1 MKKRTLSC
9 MVLALLLACSV
20 SVAFAAGP
28 KEAAPHSAPSVPESA
43 ETAEP
48 TLAED
53 EILRAKAQLEQS
65 MANHMQDLERIS
77 AALTA
82 QSDSALTE
90 EARREQLRQS
100 LERSFRDLHEMMQ
113 EMSGTPVD
121 FALQSICT
129 HTVEE
134 ISQYHYSYGA
144 NDGQTHE
151 KITSASVIC
160 QDCKAF
166 LRVELISIKTERHSW
181 AGSDCSLC
189 PYSGA

>member
-1 MKKRTLSC
+1 MKKRTLFC

-65 MANHMQDLERIS
+65 MANHMQDLERVA
-77 AALTA
+77 AALA
-82 QSDSALTE
+82 QSDSDLTE
-90 EARREQLRQS
+90 EVRREQLRQS
-100 LERSFRDLHEMMQ
+100 LEQSFRELYEIMQ
-113 EMSGTPVD
+113 ERSGTPVD
-121 FALQSICT
+121 SALQSICT

-134 ISQYHYSYGA
+134 ISAYHYSYRA
-144 NDGQTHE
+144 DDGQTHE

>member
-1 MKKRTLSC
+1 MKKRTLFC

-65 MANHMQDLERIS
+65 MANHMQDLERVA
-77 AALTA
+77 AALA
-82 QSDSALTE
+82 QSDSDLTE
-90 EARREQLRQS
+90 EVRREQLRQS
-100 LERSFRDLHEMMQ
+100 LEQSFRELYEIMQ
-113 EMSGTPVD
+113 ERSGTPVD
-121 FALQSICT
+121 SALQSICT
-129 HTVEE
+129 HPVEE
-134 ISQYHYSYGA
+134 ISAYHYSYRA

-151 KITSASVIC
+151 RYTSASVIC
-160 QDCKAF
+160 RDCKAF

>member
-1 MKKRTLSC
+1 MKKSPLLC
-9 MVLALLLACSV
+9 LVLALLLVCCFTA
-20 SVAFAAGP
+20 AFAAAP

-65 MANHMQDLERIS
+65 MANHMQDLERVA
-77 AALTA
+77 AALA

-100 LERSFRDLHEMMQ
+100 LEQSFRELYEIMQ
-113 EMSGTPVD
+113 ERSGTPVD
-121 FALQSICT
+121 SALQSTCT
-129 HTVEE
+129 HPVEE
-134 ISQYHYSYGA
+134 ISAYHYTYRA
-144 NDGQTHE
+144 DDGQTHE
-151 KITSASVIC
+151 KTTSATVAC
-160 QDCKAF
+160 RDCKAF

>member
-1 MKKRTLSC
+1 

-20 SVAFAAGP
+20 TAAFAAGP

-65 MANHMQDLERIS
+65 MANHMQDLERVA
-77 AALTA
+77 AALA
-82 QSDSALTE
+82 QSDSDLTE
-90 EARREQLRQS
+90 EVRREQLRQS
-100 LERSFRDLHEMMQ
+100 LEQSFRELYEIMQ
-113 EMSGTPVD
+113 ERSGTPVD
-121 FALQSICT
+121 SALQSICT
-129 HTVEE
+129 HPVEE
-134 ISQYHYSYGA
+134 ISAYHYSYRA
-144 NDGQTHE
+144 DDGQTHE

>member
-1 MKKRTLSC
+1 MKKRTLFC

-28 KEAAPHSAPSVPESA
+28 REAAPHSAPSVPESVENA
-43 ETAEP
+43 EQA
-48 TLAED
+48 LAED

-65 MANHMQDLERIS
+65 MADHMQDLERVA
-77 AALTA
+77 AALA

-100 LERSFRDLHEMMQ
+100 LERSFRELYEIMQ
-113 EMSGTPVD
+113 ERSGTPVD
-121 FALQSICT
+121 SALQSTCT
-129 HTVEE
+129 HPVEE
-134 ISQYHYSYGA
+134 ISAYHYSYRA
-144 NDGQTHE
+144 DDGQTHE